1 MNNSELR
8 RFFLVVAPAALAVTL
23 VAVLVATVL
32 KAHVA
37 TAPGGPLQTSA
48 PLQVNAP
55 GAPHI
60 GRDHWHAAYQISV
73 CGVVQPPVRTW
84 EGTGVHTHGDG
95 IIHIHPFTP
104 SEEGRG
110 ARLVKWFEYGG
121 GLLDGSRMRIPGT
134 SKTLENGQQCP
145 DGSEGVLQVSVND
158 QELADWSQYIPQ
170 DGDRVAIDFGPPPP
184 VY

>member
-1 MNNSELR
+1 LNSSELR

-37 TAPGGPLQTSA
+37 TAPGTGSQASA
-48 PLQVNAP
+48 QDT

-60 GRDHWHAAYQISV
+60 GRDHWHAVYQISV
-73 CGVVQPPVRTW
+73 CGVVQPPAPTW
-84 EGTGVHTHGDG
+84 EGVGVHTHADG

-110 ARLVKWFEYGG
+110 ARLVKWFAYGG
-121 GLLDGSRMRIPGT
+121 GLLDDSRMRIPG
-134 SKTLENGQQCP
+134 SRKTWENGQQCP

-158 QELADWSQYIPQ
+158 RALFDWSEYIPQ
-170 DGDRVAIDFGPPPP
+170 DGDRVVIDFGPLP